1 MNESSSQLLDSRS
14 ACKDCARNLILSAT
28 QRIYIISQ
36 KLEPE
41 IYNDKVIYEHLS
53 KLASNNR
60 NADIRIIAHDTRV
73 AASQGHFLIHL
84 AQRLPTFAQIRTT
97 VTRAH
102 RQFLESWLIIDDQA
116 YMRIKNPAIY
126 EGNFAT
132 DNKLECKAYLRDF
145 EEIWQACQVDQNTR
159 RLSL

>member
-1 MNESSSQLLDSRS
+1 MDESSSELLSSRT
-14 ACKDCARNLILSAT
+14 ACRDCAKILILSAT
-28 QRIYIISQ
+28 QRVYIISQ

-41 IYNDKVIYEHLS
+41 LYNDKDIYEHLGN
-53 KLASNNR
+53 LAASNR
-60 NADIRIIAHDTRV
+60 NTDIRIIAHDTRV

-102 RQFLESWLIIDDQA
+102 RQFLESWLIVDDHA
-116 YMRIKNPAIY
+116 YMRIKSPALY

-132 DNKLECKAYLRDF
+132 DNKLECKAYLDDF
-145 EEIWQACQVDQNTR
+145 EEIWEGCQVDQNTR

>member
-1 MNESSSQLLDSRS
+1 MNESSSGLLDSRI
-14 ACKDCARNLILSAT
+14 ACKDCAKTLILSAT

-41 IYNDKVIYEHLS
+41 LYNDRAIYEHLC
-53 KLASNNR
+53 KLAASNR
-60 NADIRIIAHDTRV
+60 NTDIRIIAHDTRS
-73 AASQGHFLIHL
+73 AASQGHFLINL

-102 RQFLESWLIIDDQA
+102 RQFLESWLMVDDYA
-116 YMRIKNPAIY
+116 YMRIKNPALY

-132 DNKLECKAYLRDF
+132 DNKLECKAYLDDF
-145 EEIWQACQVDQNTR
+145 EEVWEACQVDQNTR